1 MPKDDFDIGRL
12 ALAMQRAR
20 LVLRTPRQHR
30 FDMVKQY
37 VGRRWSEE
45 GSITTVPCNL
55 LSSYVGIVG
64 RKLIAHNPRVML
76 STWSRQARPTVK
88 AMEAWANQEIEK
100 IKLQETLQRIVVDAL
115 FSVGIC
121 KVALATPADAALTG
135 WVNPAGQPMA
145 ERVDLDDL
153 VFDVHARDFSE
164 CGFIGHRFR
173 APLSVIRKSKIYS
186 KERKELQ
193 PEWDRIY
200 NMEGDERIGILGR
213 TTLGGDEE
221 EYEDFV
227 DLWEVYLP
235 RHKVV
240 LTLRDD
246 NLTGA
251 AGGYNGADRNYGKAL
266 RIQPWIGPA
275 WGPYHFLGMQVVP
288 GNPMPKGPL
297 QDLYDLH
304 MSINNILRKILR
316 QAERMKQVTFVSGG
330 ASEDGTR
337 VLEGN
342 DGDILR
348 IDAPDKIK
356 QVDIS
361 GPNQQLYMIFEAMKQ
376 LFSWL
381 AGNLDVMGGLS
392 PQGDTATQENLLNA
406 NSSSTISE
414 MQQRT
419 VSFTADVVKS
429 LCWFWHHH
437 PQQVMRSEYHAPGL
451 QGMSV
456 VRRVHPPGQGTGPRG
471 RKRMARDHKFD
482 DMDIRVDPY
491 SMQHQTPQQRLQM
504 LNQIVQQTY
513 MPMAQIF
520 QQQGISLDMNAYLEK
535 VGKYMDDPDIQQILT
550 IQEPPEPKGGEG
562 PSNDGAAP
570 KPAETTRNYV
580 RRSMG
585 GQGDQNQILQR
596 LGAGGKM
603 NGQQNGSQNGT
614 GALPG
619 AGR

>member
-1 MPKDDFDIGRL
+1 MAERDFDIGRL
-12 ALAMQRAR
+12 AAAMQRAR

-30 FDMVKQY
+30 FDMVRQY

-55 LSSYVGIVG
+55 LSAYVSIVS
-64 RKLIAHNPRVML
+64 RKLVPENLRFML
-76 STWSRQARPTVK
+76 STWKRQARPVVN
-88 AMEAWANQEIEK
+88 AMESWMNLEVEN
-100 IKLQETLQRIVVDAL
+100 IKLKNTFERIVIDSL

-135 WVNPAGQPMA
+135 WVSSAGQPMA

-186 KERKELQ
+186 KDRKELQ

-200 NMEGDERIGILGR
+200 NMEGDERIGLLGR
-213 TTLGGDEE
+213 TTLGGDQE

-251 AGGYNGADRNYGKAL
+251 MGGPSADTNYGKAL
-266 RIQPWIGPA
+266 RIQPWIGPK
-275 WGPYHFLGMQVVP
+275 WGPYHFLGMMTVP
-288 GNPMPKGPL
+288 GNPMPKAPL
-297 QDLYDLH
+297 QDLFDLH
-304 MSINNILRKILR
+304 LSINNILRKILR
-316 QAERMKQVTFVSGG
+316 QAERMKQVTFVQGG
-330 ASEDGTR
+330 ANEDGTR
-337 VLEGN
+337 LLELN
-342 DGDILR
+342 DGDIGR
-348 IDAPDKIK
+348 IDNPDKIK
-356 QVDIS
+356 QIDVS

-381 AGNLDVMGGLS
+381 SGNLDVMGGLS

-406 NSSSTISE
+406 NSSGTITN
-414 MQQRT
+414 MQQR
-419 VSFTADVVKS
+419 VLNFISDVGKS
-429 LCWFWHHH
+429 LCWYWHNH
-437 PQQVMRSEYHAPGL
+437 PTQVMRSEYHAPGL
-451 QGMSV
+451 QGVSIT
-456 VRRVHPPGQGTGPRG
+456 RRVHPAGQSVGRRG
-471 RKRMARDHKFD
+471 QKRMARDHQFE
-482 DMDIRVDPY
+482 DMDVRVDPY
-491 SMQHQTPQQRLQM
+491 SMQHATPQQRLQM

-513 MPMAQIF
+513 APMAQMF
-520 QQQGISLDMNAYLEK
+520 QQQGISLDMNEYLHK
-535 VGKYMDDPDIQQILT
+535 VGKYMDDPDLEQILT
-550 IQEPPEPKGGEG
+550 VQEPPQQKPAQRQQG
-562 PSNDGAAP
+562 PAP
-570 KPAETTRNYV
+570 GKPAETTRNYT

-585 GQGDQNQILQR
+585 NQGAQNQILQQ
-596 LGAGGKM
+596 LQAGGGK
-603 NGQQNGSQNGT
+603 NGASKNGT
-614 GALPG
+614 GTG
-619 AGR
+619 IS